1 MRKFLA
7 KNHDS
12 LSLEA
17 APWRLS
23 RTGKPGK
30 PGERTRH
37 PTALEASLR
46 CSKPRPC
53 KQQANALQVDG
64 PEATVRKAW
73 PVTVTPV
80 GLLAMRC
87 MGLWPSSA
95 MVVAPELLERKWH
108 WMGTRSTQTMIAI
121 CSPFR
126 RHRKEAHEE
135 KAEDHYHGS
144 QARYFQTLCKK
155 KSGTCRHR
163 ATLEDKTMQ
172 QMVFCQFAMEVM
184 VFCQFAADI
193 TPGPVITPRPGS
205 GTCKDCS

>member
-1 MRKFLA
+1 M
-7 KNHDS
+7 
-12 LSLEA
+12 
-17 APWRLS
+17 
-23 RTGKPGK
+23 
-30 PGERTRH
+30 
-37 PTALEASLR
+37 
-46 CSKPRPC
+46 
-53 KQQANALQVDG
+53 DG

-144 QARYFQTLCKK
+144 QARYFQTLCKQ

-163 ATLEDKTMQ
+163 STLEGKTMQ

-184 VFCQFAADI
+184 VLMLMLRSSFVMKVMMLDI
-193 TPGPVITPRPGS
+193 AMSFVRPGDGRS
-205 GTCKDCS
+205 GRPQTSSRSWVATPQDRAQVLQRCAR

>member
-1 MRKFLA
+1 M
-7 KNHDS
+7 
-12 LSLEA
+12 
-17 APWRLS
+17 
-23 RTGKPGK
+23 
-30 PGERTRH
+30 
-37 PTALEASLR
+37 EASLR

-108 WMGTRSTQTMIAI
+108 WMGTRSTKTMIAI

-155 KSGTCRHR
+155 KDGYPSPALYTRR
-163 ATLEDKTMQ
+163 KND
-172 QMVFCQFAMEVM
+172 
-184 VFCQFAADI
+184 AADGVLPI
-193 TPGPVITPRPGS
+193 RHGGDGAYAHASLVIRHGGDGASGAVTLQWRSTHFISEVRVGMAIEQWTGLGPRSNLALHMRMPWL
-205 GTCKDCS
+205 